1 MTQENNHTQA
11 NKQTTEAIEQEQ
23 PQIHHQT
30 RRAADL
36 ALSKRTISPDSR
48 RAILAGELG
57 LEAAKELGRAGSPYG
72 PVVRVNKNDRGRDCL
87 CACGLRTRG
96 GRFRTGHDQRLVTL
110 AKRYVRGEATP
121 NEEQMEYIE
130 KSGKLERAKA
140 QVAKEDQR
148 KAEKA
153 KMRDVKLSERAKP
166 SAPGAA
172 QPRSGL

>member
-1 MTQENNHTQA
+1 MTEENNTQA
-11 NKQTTEAIEQEQ
+11 SEQVEQEQ
-23 PQIHHQT
+23 PKVHHQT
-30 RRAADL
+30 KRAADL
-36 ALSKRTISPDSR
+36 ALSKKVISPDSHK
-48 RAILAGELG
+48 AILAGELG
-57 LEAAKELGRAGSPYG
+57 LEAAKELGREGSPYG

-87 CACGLRTRG
+87 CGCGLRTRG
-96 GRFRTGHDQRLVTL
+96 GRFRTGHDQRLVRL
-110 AKRYVRGEATP
+110 AKRYVRGEVEP
-121 NEEQMEYIE
+121 NEEQLEYVE
-130 KSGKLERAKA
+130 QSGKLERAKA